1 MTNDSKTTDGV
12 NDETPRVCS
21 WCDKTLREDETEQC
35 ATCDG
40 SMCDECAYTCGECGA
55 RLCENCK
62 GECAECGYA
71 YCPSH
76 LVECSECPR
85 KLCGECAAHCTNC
98 DCVLCENCAQ
108 LCDECEEYVCA
119 DCRYACENCDE
130 TLCGDCVRWSDQNDC
145 AYCEDCMPD
154 YKYPEYS
161 MERRSLMN
169 SHEHMFTV
177 GLEIEINGGHDH
189 ARIKRNPL
197 IAGYCTDG
205 SLYHR
210 EGLEYQTDILF
221 STDIDALAA
230 LVESIHCDGSE
241 PERAGGHMHVR
252 RTSRATKTDSWD
264 TTPTTSGTKPTKPDT
279 KTDRKN
285 CSTEPCPTGH
295 HTHATRKTGQGTD
308 RPPPCPGR
316 PNARHPRPRKNGHR
330 PDGRRGRSDHTTFR
344 PLATAAASRTI
355 ARPDLPAPSGPI
367 LPDTL
372 TRVLTSRARRRP
384 TSGQA
389 RKWVISTHGRKRTIR
404 ASADGRSASRDA
416 DPIPTTERAPPCP
429 VRRGRETERRTDA
442 PPFLIF
448 F

>member
-252 RTSRATKTDSWD
+252 RTSRQTPSRWYWALKGLSDRQARQLNMRHTTGCRWCELRHDYYDGKDTAVNGAHCDTIELRTFGRWD
-264 TTPTTSGTKPTKPDT
+264 ETTAHRLTPAIEWAHHMWRYFESHDLLMGYDPNDIWDDAYPPGDEAGQEDLLNGAVPDWT
-279 KTDRKN
+279 
-285 CSTEPCPTGH
+285 PH
-295 HTHATRKTGQGTD
+295 
-308 RPPPCPGR
+308 
-316 PNARHPRPRKNGHR
+316 ARH
-330 PDGRRGRSDHTTFR
+330 
-344 PLATAAASRTI
+344 
-355 ARPDLPAPSGPI
+355 
-367 LPDTL
+367 
-372 TRVLTSRARRRP
+372 
-384 TSGQA
+384 
-389 RKWVISTHGRKRTIR
+389 
-404 ASADGRSASRDA
+404 
-416 DPIPTTERAPPCP
+416 
-429 VRRGRETERRTDA
+429 
-442 PPFLIF
+442 
-448 F
+448 

>member
-252 RTSRATKTDSWD
+252 RTSRQTPSRWYWALKGLSDRQARQLNMRHTTGCRWCELRHDYYDGKDTAVNGAHCDTIELRTFGRWDETTAHRLTPAIEWAHHMWRYFESHDLHQLKTAGIMRESARSAYATPR
-264 TTPTTSGTKPTKPDT
+264 TTPAMRLAV
-279 KTDRKN
+279 RK
-285 CSTEPCPTGH
+285 E
-295 HTHATRKTGQGTD
+295 D
-308 RPPPCPGR
+308 
-316 PNARHPRPRKNGHR
+316 
-330 PDGRRGRSDHTTFR
+330 
-344 PLATAAASRTI
+344 
-355 ARPDLPAPSGPI
+355 
-367 LPDTL
+367 
-372 TRVLTSRARRRP
+372 
-384 TSGQA
+384 
-389 RKWVISTHGRKRTIR
+389 
-404 ASADGRSASRDA
+404 
-416 DPIPTTERAPPCP
+416 
-429 VRRGRETERRTDA
+429 
-442 PPFLIF
+442 
-448 F
+448 